1 MPLMVQKSNA
11 EFAAHDPIGDNQSE
25 ILQRDRSEAGL
36 GLSEETYQK
45 LKRIIDSNVEKP
57 FIDTGTVSEYE
68 ETRRKL
74 NAIIKTLGRALNKLD
89 DVERI
94 KTPQELADEIVD
106 HYENQGSAR
115 VDSVCAD
122 ISLLTNEIIKRY
134 MKSESSILI
143 FHLVDKHGLEYV
155 HGHASAA
162 ILVGGWL
169 VDPALQ
175 GEAVDFGRIVLDR
188 EADGYKQF
196 YAKLKEKYSS
206 VPGDPLFSNCV
217 FIEFSQ
223 ARSDSEL
230 RAFYLFEN
238 ASRMKGP
245 ANGTQEENSAFDLQH
260 DAAFIE
266 AYKVNPGDYDA
277 AINAGDAYTH
287 AMDIESAR
295 RAYLSAAANNPNLY
309 LANATSAG
317 RLIGF
322 GTQTTEE
329 DVRIAY
335 KLIKMALQIA
345 GKEGLVSSIL
355 EYYHYVIADK
365 IGYGDEAG
373 EAEKLYQKYKKEGK

>member
-1 MPLMVQKSNA
+1 
-11 EFAAHDPIGDNQSE
+11 
-25 ILQRDRSEAGL
+25 
-36 GLSEETYQK
+36 
-45 LKRIIDSNVEKP
+45 
-57 FIDTGTVSEYE
+57 
-68 ETRRKL
+68 
-74 NAIIKTLGRALNKLD
+74 
-89 DVERI
+89 
-94 KTPQELADEIVD
+94 
-106 HYENQGSAR
+106 
-115 VDSVCAD
+115 
-122 ISLLTNEIIKRY
+122 
-134 MKSESSILI
+134 
-143 FHLVDKHGLEYV
+143 
-155 HGHASAA
+155 
-162 ILVGGWL
+162 
-169 VDPALQ
+169 
-175 GEAVDFGRIVLDR
+175 
-188 EADGYKQF
+188 
-196 YAKLKEKYSS
+196 
-206 VPGDPLFSNCV
+206 
-217 FIEFSQ
+217 
-223 ARSDSEL
+223 
-230 RAFYLFEN
+230 
-238 ASRMKGP
+238 
-245 ANGTQEENSAFDLQH
+245 AFDLQH

-373 EAEKLYQKYKKEGK
+373 EAEELYQKYKKEGK